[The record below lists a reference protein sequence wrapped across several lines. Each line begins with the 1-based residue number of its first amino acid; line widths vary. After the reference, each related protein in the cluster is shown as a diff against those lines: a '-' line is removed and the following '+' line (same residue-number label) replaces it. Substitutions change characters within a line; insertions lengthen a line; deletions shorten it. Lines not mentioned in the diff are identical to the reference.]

1 MDKIAVYPGW
11 FDPITNGHLDLLD
24 RGLTIFDRIIIA
36 IADNPAQKSL
46 FTIEERLEM
55 IKLSVKDHPQRHRL
69 DVDAFQG
76 LLGDYV
82 RKVKSNAILRGLRAV
97 SDFEYEFQTA
107 LMNRKLNHEIETLYF
122 MTGMRW
128 IYISSGIIKEVVAS
142 GGRVTGLVPEPVER
156 SLAERLGAPAGNSI
170 GAGGKSSQNDR
181 SESGPG
187 RVGNILR
194 RLRSGD
200 YWWRKI

>member
-1 MDKIAVYPGW
+1 MDKIAVYPGS

-24 RGLTIFDRIIIA
+24 RGLTIFDRVIIA
-36 IADNPAQKSL
+36 IADNPAQKPL

-55 IKLSVKDHPQRHRL
+55 IKLSLKEHPQRHRL

-76 LLGDYV
+76 LLVDYV

-107 LMNRKLNHEIETLYF
+107 LMNRKLNDEIETLYF

-142 GGRVTGLVPEPVER
+142 GGCVTGLVPEPVER
-156 SLAERLGAPAGNSI
+156 SLAGRLGAPAGNSI

-181 SESGPG
+181 SKSGSG
-187 RVGNILR
+187 RFGNILR

>member
-1 MDKIAVYPGW
+1 MDKLAVCPGS

-36 IADNPAQKSL
+36 VADNPAQKPL
-46 FTIEERLEM
+46 FTREERLEM

-69 DVDAFQG
+69 DIDAFQG
-76 LLGDYV
+76 LLVDYV

-97 SDFEYEFQTA
+97 SDFDYEFQMA
-107 LMNRKLNHEIETLYF
+107 LMNRKLNGEIETLYF

-156 SLAERLGAPAGNSI
+156 SLAERLCARAGNPI

-181 SESGPG
+181 SKSGPG
-187 RVGNILR
+187 RVENILR
-194 RLRSGD
+194 RLRSGN

>member
-1 MDKIAVYPGW
+1 MDKIAVYPGS

-24 RGLTIFDRIIIA
+24 QGLTIFDRIIIA
-36 IADNPAQKSL
+36 IADNPAQKPL

-76 LLGDYV
+76 LLVDYV

-97 SDFEYEFQTA
+97 SDFEYEFQMA
-107 LMNRKLNHEIETLYF
+107 LMNRKLNREIETLYF
-122 MTGMRW
+122 MTGMHW
-128 IYISSGIIKEVVAS
+128 IYISSGIVKEVVAS

-156 SLAERLGAPAGNSI
+156 SLVERLGATKGNLS
-170 GAGGKSSQNDR
+170 
-181 SESGPG
+181 
-187 RVGNILR
+187 
-194 RLRSGD
+194 
-200 YWWRKI
+200 